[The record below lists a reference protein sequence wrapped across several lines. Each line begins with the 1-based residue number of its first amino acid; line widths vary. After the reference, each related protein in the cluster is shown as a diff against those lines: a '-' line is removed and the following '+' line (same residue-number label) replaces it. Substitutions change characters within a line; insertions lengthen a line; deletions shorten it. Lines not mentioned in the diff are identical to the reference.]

1 MSAEVNARAAPAL
14 GHHDAIPHPFTT
26 SSPLLGGLDDHSG
39 RPSKR
44 PRPSFLQSHEQPQ
57 RADSPEEQYVLLSG
71 VKRWWEGMRSTVQ
84 KTEDSIEARKMR
96 LKEVETQLV
105 ARARSLEHREA
116 AVTRQ
121 EAALAAL
128 MPRLQ
133 AVARMESAMAALIP
147 HLKVI
152 TPAAAAGAATAPN
165 PGSQV
170 VYTQT
175 KVGVDAS

>member
-1 MSAEVNARAAPAL
+1 
-14 GHHDAIPHPFTT
+14 
-26 SSPLLGGLDDHSG
+26 
-39 RPSKR
+39 
-44 PRPSFLQSHEQPQ
+44 
-57 RADSPEEQYVLLSG
+57 
-71 VKRWWEGMRSTVQ
+71 
-84 KTEDSIEARKMR
+84 MR

-152 TPAAAAGAATAPN
+152 TPAAAAAAAAPN

-170 VYTQT
+170 SNRTNLT
-175 KVGVDAS
+175 AL